1 MKSDK
6 QNMSG
11 CVILWMDR
19 KQEKGL
25 DRRVSCKGLKYIQV
39 ELCNIQLVKTLSS
52 TKISVLETEIYELPE
67 YYG

>member
-1 MKSDK
+1 MTSDK

-25 DRRVSCKGLKYIQV
+25 ARKVSCKDLKYIQV
-39 ELCNIQLVKTLSS
+39 ELCNTQLVKILSS
-52 TKISVLETEIYELPE
+52 TKISVLETGIYELPE
-67 YYG
+67 Y